1 MLSVILAVAML
12 FAATSAP
19 ERAPKPQAWSPE
31 NIPWQKVD
39 TDGSKY
45 AVLEGDR
52 NAPGNFSYAVFL
64 PAGVYEHHW
73 HSGDARVFIVKG
85 ALRVGFSENFDKS
98 VMKSYPAGS
107 FVFVPANAKHTMGA
121 DEDTLF
127 FGTGVGP
134 WATHEHPHH

>member
-1 MLSVILAVAML
+1 MLSAML
-12 FAATSAP
+12 AIFLFFTGAAVS
-19 ERAPKPQAWSPE
+19 ERAAKPQAWDAA
-31 NIPWQKVD
+31 NIPWQKID

-52 NAPGNFSYAVFL
+52 NLHGNFSYAVFL
-64 PAGVYEHHW
+64 PAGVFEHHW

-85 ALRVGFSENFDKS
+85 ALKVGFSEHFDKS
-98 VMKSYPAGS
+98 VIKSYPAGS

-134 WATHEHPHH
+134 WVTHEHH